1 MSEMHPSTKGTVLA
15 AIRAEVQADPTERGY
30 AGQTTAEIA
39 ALMNAPVVVEPAPAY
54 RDVPVSDVRG
64 YLEARLVLVRLED
77 WVANPATPGGD
88 ARDAAR
94 TLLRVTSNSG
104 IQNFTTSTEGGRSNI
119 LGMFGLLVQAG
130 AGGLTLAHYAE
141 LAAMTLAPAGT
152 PVTTAPRWAL
162 LIDGISGEEGHP
174 GPPNAADAAL
184 IEEALADG

>member
-1 MSEMHPSTKGTVLA
+1 MHSTTKALVLA
-15 AIRAEVQADPTERGY
+15 AIRAEVHADPSERGY
-30 AGQTTAEIA
+30 AGQTAAEIA

-77 WVANPATPGGD
+77 WVADEATPLGD

-104 IQNFTTSTEGGRSNI
+104 IQNFTTSTEAGRTNI

-130 AGGLTLAHYAE
+130 AGGLTLAHYAD
-141 LAAMTLAPAGT
+141 LAAMTAAPAGT
-152 PVTTAPRWAL
+152 PVTTAPRWSM
-162 LIDGISGEEGHP
+162 LIDGISGEQGHP
-174 GPPNAADAAL
+174 GPPNAAAEAL
-184 IEEALADG
+184 IQEALDG